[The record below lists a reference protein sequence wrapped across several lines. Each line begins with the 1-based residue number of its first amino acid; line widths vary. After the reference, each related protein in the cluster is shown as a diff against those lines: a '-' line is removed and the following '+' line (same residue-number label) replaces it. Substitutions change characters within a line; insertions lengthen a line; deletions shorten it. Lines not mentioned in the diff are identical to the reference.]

1 MLVVAEIVASIV
13 LLVSAGLLMRALWTI
28 QARDP
33 GFRPDSV
40 LTLATPLPM
49 PAYNKVATR
58 EAFYARVL
66 AETRA
71 LPGVVNAAFVSY
83 LPMGRM
89 RGGIWPVSFDG
100 RAVNRTA
107 NQNAFLRYV
116 TPGYFATLGIPFK
129 SGRDV
134 AAADDNDHQAVAV
147 ISESFVQRYWPND
160 TAASAIGRH
169 FTFAFAERVVVGVVG
184 DVRMRGLERES
195 EPQVYL
201 SSKQV
206 QDGAVIGY
214 APRGYLVRSTTPP
227 EALAPAIRAIVGRA
241 DPALP
246 VSDVTT
252 LTELVDRDTASRS
265 AQLRVI
271 GAFATIAFLLAAV
284 GIHGLLSFAV
294 SQRAQEIGV
303 RMALG
308 AQRGDIVRMV
318 VRRSV
323 GLVAAGV
330 IPGVLLAYAAGRGM
344 QALLVG
350 VTPGDAA
357 TFASVVAL
365 AVVMTIA
372 GTLAPAIRAV
382 RVDPLTALRAE

>member
-1 MLVVAEIVASIV
+1 
-13 LLVSAGLLMRALWTI
+13 
-28 QARDP
+28 
-33 GFRPDSV
+33 
-40 LTLATPLPM
+40 
-49 PAYNKVATR
+49 
-58 EAFYARVL
+58 
-66 AETRA
+66 
-71 LPGVVNAAFVSY
+71 
-83 LPMGRM
+83 
-89 RGGIWPVSFDG
+89 VSFDG
-100 RAVNRTA
+100 RAVNRTD

-129 SGRDV
+129 SGRDI
-134 AAADDNDHQAVAV
+134 AAADDNDHQAIAV
-147 ISESFVQRYWPND
+147 ISESFVQRYWPDD
-160 TAASAIGRH
+160 TAASAVGRH
-169 FTFAFAERVVVGVVG
+169 FTFALRERVVVGVVG

-201 SSKQV
+201 SSRQV
-206 QDGAVIGY
+206 EDGSIIGY
-214 APRGYLVRSTTPP
+214 VPRGFVVRSTTPP
-227 EALAPAIRAIVGRA
+227 ETLAPAIRAIIARA

-265 AQLRVI
+265 VQLRVI
-271 GAFATIAFLLAAV
+271 GAFAVIAFLLAAV

-308 AQRGDIVRMV
+308 AQPGDIVRMV

-323 GLVAAGV
+323 ALVAAGV
-330 IPGVLLAYAAGRGM
+330 APGVLLAYAAGRGM

-357 TFASVVAL
+357 TFSSVVAV
-365 AVVMTIA
+365 AVVMTIV
-372 GTLAPAIRAV
+372 GTLVPAVRAV
-382 RVDPLTALRAE
+382 RVDPLTALRTE